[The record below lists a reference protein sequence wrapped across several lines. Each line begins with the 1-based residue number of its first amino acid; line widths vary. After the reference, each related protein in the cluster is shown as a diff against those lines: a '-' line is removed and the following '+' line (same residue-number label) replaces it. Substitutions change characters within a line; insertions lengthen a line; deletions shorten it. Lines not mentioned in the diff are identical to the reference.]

1 MAKEIQHIADDGGGW
16 KYFAPMLHIDDD
28 DLDPYQYR
36 LLGHYRRVCGTN
48 GGRCEEGLTATAQ
61 KTRMS
66 RGKASQV
73 RRQLAKLGRITL
85 TEGSN
90 DSVVVTLRDC
100 WRENILRYTSSSS
113 SDEQG
118 VHHMNTSVHHM
129 NTLPDGGCSPH
140 EPKNKYIE
148 QNIEQ
153 DSFASDD
160 ATTPVVSQEKADSA
174 QQGKSPQK
182 PVPSPA
188 PKDRFTKAKYYP
200 VCESKQEVYAKTYTP
215 KTYAPLLEAW
225 AKHGI
230 VPVRGSVLNSDVKY
244 AAYKLTK
251 PPAKRN
257 PTFDAI
263 AECAWHMRPG
273 FDPEILNGDG
283 GRVGMVIA
291 KLAEHLSRTFNE
303 VNTDPVIAQ
312 RVRSV
317 YAQWKVN
324 KPNADPPKDPVAFIS
339 AWEEFTAPAPVRV
352 QQPPAPAGREIS
364 PDERAELARKMA
376 EQKASLFS

>member
-100 WRENILRYTSSSS
+100 WRENVLRYTSSSS

-160 ATTPVVSQEKADSA
+160 ATTPVVSQEK
-174 QQGKSPQK
+174 
-182 PVPSPA
+182 
-188 PKDRFTKAKYYP
+188 
-200 VCESKQEVYAKTYTP
+200 ESCS
-215 KTYAPLLEAW
+215 
-225 AKHGI
+225 I
-230 VPVRGSVLNSDVKY
+230 
-244 AAYKLTK
+244 
-251 PPAKRN
+251 
-257 PTFDAI
+257 F
-263 AECAWHMRPG
+263 
-273 FDPEILNGDG
+273 
-283 GRVGMVIA
+283 
-291 KLAEHLSRTFNE
+291 
-303 VNTDPVIAQ
+303 
-312 RVRSV
+312 
-317 YAQWKVN
+317 
-324 KPNADPPKDPVAFIS
+324 
-339 AWEEFTAPAPVRV
+339 
-352 QQPPAPAGREIS
+352 
-364 PDERAELARKMA
+364 
-376 EQKASLFS
+376 